1 MIPVLAAIPEPGA
14 APQGAET
21 SSDADVEAVLIPG
34 EALAEAADT
43 PEPESTEQPETAGP
57 TDEPGPQAHDADS
70 DVTVD
75 LTVDQPAGAAPD
87 VEDPAAV
94 GDTDRH
100 SAVPEMDADST
111 VDLTL
116 DPADLAELRAAR
128 RSGPTE
134 LPA

>member
-1 MIPVLAAIPEPGA
+1 
-14 APQGAET
+14 
-21 SSDADVEAVLIPG
+21 VLIPG

-43 PEPESTEQPETAGP
+43 PEPESTEQTEPAGP
-57 TDEPGPQAHDADS
+57 ATPEAHDAAS

-87 VEDPAAV
+87 VEDPATV
-94 GDTDRH
+94 GDTDRQ

-116 DPADLAELRAAR
+116 DPADLAEIRAAR